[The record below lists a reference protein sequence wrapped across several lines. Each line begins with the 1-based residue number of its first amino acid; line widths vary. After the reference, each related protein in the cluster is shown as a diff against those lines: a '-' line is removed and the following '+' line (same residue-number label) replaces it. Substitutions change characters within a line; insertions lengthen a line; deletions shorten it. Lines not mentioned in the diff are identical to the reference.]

1 MNIMN
6 KRIILSIIS
15 LLTLAIQVSAEDKV
29 TIKDFSI
36 SAGETKDV
44 SITLDNDVTYA
55 AFQFDL
61 YLPEGISVTE
71 YNADKNRVP
80 EGTTLEM
87 NKLED
92 GSYRFIAAAMDLQE
106 INGTSGSI
114 ITIKVTASE
123 TLESGNLTGYFRKVK
138 LSKVDGDG
146 NQYSEMS
153 FPITIEAQDLITGDV
168 NNDGTVD
175 ISDYIGVANHIL
187 GNTPAGFNETAAD
200 VNNDGS
206 IDISDYI
213 GVANIILT
221 GKP

>member
-1 MNIMN
+1 MN
-6 KRIILSIIS
+6 KRILLTIVS
-15 LLTLAIQVSAEDKV
+15 LLALVYQVSAEDIV

-36 SAGETKDV
+36 SAGETKEV
-44 SITLDNDVTYA
+44 SISLDNDVTYA

-61 YLPEGISVTE
+61 YLPEGISIIE
-71 YNADKNRVP
+71 YSSCTDRVP

-87 NKLED
+87 NKQED
-92 GSYRFIAAAMDLQE
+92 GCYRFIAAAMDLQD
-106 INGTSGSI
+106 IKGSTGSI
-114 ITIKVTASE
+114 ITVKVTASE
-123 TLESGNLTGYFRKVK
+123 TLESGNLNGYFRKVK
-138 LSKVDGDG
+138 LSTIDGAG
-146 NQYSEMS
+146 NNYSEMS
-153 FPITIEAQDLITGDV
+153 FPITVIETSIILGDV
-168 NNDGTVD
+168 NDDGTVD

-187 GNTPAGFNETAAD
+187 GNTPEGFNATAAD